1 VKLGRPL
8 FLFVAVSLVF
18 AALISVSARR
28 AVHAVLSA
36 NLQAAARAQEKNIVR
51 SLAVGMRPGGERLLE
66 AYLQGCLGGFGAAY
80 AVALD
85 ANGVVLASSDGG
97 PAAGR
102 RVSGFGEGSRPQA
115 RESVVAGAPVVELNM
130 PAANGSL
137 LLGFGLV
144 EVLRAERTIARRLF
158 VFTGA
163 TAGLA
168 LAMWAFLTRELSR
181 REEQLRQADK
191 LTALGRL
198 AAGIAH
204 EINNPLGSILGFAQA
219 AAARLTPA
227 DALMPA
233 LKGIEEEALRCRTLV
248 QSLLSFSRDARGLA
262 EEFELAGAVEG
273 TVAMIE
279 AQARAQGVTIFR
291 ELAAG
296 LRAVGDRG
304 QIQQVVMNLCTN
316 AVDAMPD
323 GGRLTLRTGE
333 LKDGTIFL
341 EVEDEGTG
349 IPKDIRARI
358 FDPFFTTKDV
368 GKGTGLGLSLVH
380 EIVVRHNGAVE
391 ALFPRSRGSLFRVT
405 LPRASPA

>member
-1 VKLGRPL
+1 MKLGRL
-8 FLFVAVSLVF
+8 LLLFVAVSLLF
-18 AALISVSARR
+18 ATLISVSARR
-28 AVHAVLSA
+28 AVHSVLSA
-36 NLQAAARAQEKNIVR
+36 NLQAAARAQEQNIVR
-51 SLAVGMRPGGERLLE
+51 SLAIGMRPGGEQLLE

-85 ANGVVLASSDGG
+85 TNGVVLSSSDGG
-97 PAAGR
+97 PAAGS
-102 RVSGFGEGSRPQA
+102 RVASFGEGSRPQA
-115 RESVVAGAPVVELNM
+115 RETAVAGVPVVELNM
-130 PAANGSL
+130 PVANGSL
-137 LLGFGLV
+137 LLGFGLA
-144 EVLRAERTIARRLF
+144 EVLRAERTIARHIF

-191 LTALGRL
+191 LTVLGRL

-219 AAARLTPA
+219 AAARLKPA
-227 DALMPA
+227 DSLLPA

-248 QSLLSFSRDARGLA
+248 QSLLSFSRDDRGRA

-279 AQARAQGVTIFR
+279 AQARASGVTISR

-296 LRAVGDRG
+296 LRVIGDRG

-316 AVDAMPD
+316 AVDAMPE
-323 GGRLTLRTGE
+323 GGRLILRTGA
-333 LKDGTIFL
+333 LKGGAIFL

-349 IPKDIRARI
+349 IPQDIRARI

-380 EIVVRHNGAVE
+380 EIVVRHKGTVE
-391 ALFPRSRGSLFRVT
+391 ALFPRSRGALFRVT
-405 LPRASPA
+405 LPAGLPA